1 MKKKVVSSLLIM
13 TMLTTMLAGCGSG
26 SKDEEKKP
34 QAEGGETETIAIQLV
49 NVVPEMPDVEAVEA
63 ELNKITEKEI
73 NCKVDIQNL
82 FIGDLP
88 TTTSMN
94 IVSDEKMDIVAIG
107 LTQKLADIYDDGI
120 LMELDDYLEYAPN
133 YVAAVEDIMKAGQ
146 VNGVQYALPA
156 NPYIAGSPGFVYNKD
171 IAEEVGITV
180 EDGMDFND
188 LTTYF
193 EAVKAKDVYGTSTG
207 ASTAL
212 NVQMYYNIET
222 FGTNADFGYIADPVN
237 STKVENFYA
246 SDLFKNYCE
255 SAKMWADSGYT
266 PEGALTDTTS
276 SQEYFKMQKIFGLVT
291 MYDMSQFAT
300 WQSGQTFDI
309 DIARLDDPIITTSYA
324 SERMWGIAA
333 NSKHPEKAME
343 LLELIYTNADVA
355 NLLQYGIEGK
365 HYTRV
370 EGTENVCTAEGAEV
384 GMEGYTSMFTKYGD
398 PTIAMT
404 AVPNGDDYTDKVEE
418 FNKDVPVS
426 KSLGYVFD
434 VANVSAEAG
443 AISNVIAEYL
453 PRLQAG
459 QVENV
464 DAALGEFLNAL
475 DKAGMQS
482 VIEENQKQLD
492 AYMEQQ

>member
-1 MKKKVVSSLLIM
+1 
-13 TMLTTMLAGCGSG
+13 
-26 SKDEEKKP
+26 
-34 QAEGGETETIAIQLV
+34 
-49 NVVPEMPDVEAVEA
+49 
-63 ELNKITEKEI
+63 
-73 NCKVDIQNL
+73 
-82 FIGDLP
+82 
-88 TTTSMN
+88 
-94 IVSDEKMDIVAIG
+94 
-107 LTQKLADIYDDGI
+107 
-120 LMELDDYLEYAPN
+120 
-133 YVAAVEDIMKAGQ
+133 
-146 VNGVQYALPA
+146 
-156 NPYIAGSPGFVYNKD
+156 
-171 IAEEVGITV
+171 
-180 EDGMDFND
+180 
-188 LTTYF
+188 
-193 EAVKAKDVYGTSTG
+193 
-207 ASTAL
+207 
-212 NVQMYYNIET
+212 
-222 FGTNADFGYIADPVN
+222 
-237 STKVENFYA
+237 
-246 SDLFKNYCE
+246 
-255 SAKMWADSGYT
+255 
-266 PEGALTDTTS
+266 
-276 SQEYFKMQKIFGLVT
+276 